1 MDKDVSVVVWG
12 EFGRTPKINNM
23 NSRDHWPKASFALLA
38 GGGMRTGQVIG
49 ATDRIGGEVTD
60 RPVKFQEVFATLY
73 HNMGINLSEAT
84 VLDTQGRPQYLVEP
98 GVAPIK
104 ELI

>member
-1 MDKDVSVVVWG
+1 
-12 EFGRTPKINNM
+12 
-23 NSRDHWPKASFALLA
+23 
-38 GGGMRTGQVIG
+38 
-49 ATDRIGGEVTD
+49 
-60 RPVKFQEVFATLY
+60 
-73 HNMGINLSEAT
+73 MGINLSEAT

>member
-1 MDKDVSVVVWG
+1 
-12 EFGRTPKINNM
+12 
-23 NSRDHWPKASFALLA
+23 
-38 GGGMRTGQVIG
+38 
-49 ATDRIGGEVTD
+49 
-60 RPVKFQEVFATLY
+60 VKFQEVFATLY